1 MPDGIRWVGL
11 DVHARETTVAVF
23 DQATGEVLTRRV
35 VGRPHELVPLLLEVP
50 RPELTLVTVP
60 SVEREQLRDLV
71 RCREDIRLD
80 LMRGRNRI
88 GKFLLRREIYW
99 DGPVLLAWVAVASQT
114 RTLRLARGGHDWRR
128 LHRKAGPMVII
139 AVVRLP
145 GRELDELLPSVIPAD
160 HARQT
165 IADHYVERGIGRAE
179 GRPWRVLDL
188 GCGSGSSVDLF
199 RARDPDVQWVGLD
212 VPESPEPPTRT
223 DARFETFDGI
233 SIPFGEGSFDLV
245 YCKQV
250 LEHVRHPKPLLADV
264 RRILAPGGY
273 FAGSTSQLEPFHSLS
288 MWNYTPLGFY
298 EIAKEAGL
306 RLIELRPSIDG
317 LTLIARRLVRRGR
330 PFDRWWARWWGGSRR
345 STELLTRTA
354 ARVGWM

>member
-1 MPDGIRWVGL
+1 
-11 DVHARETTVAVF
+11 
-23 DQATGEVLTRRV
+23 
-35 VGRPHELVPLLLEVP
+35 
-50 RPELTLVTVP
+50 
-60 SVEREQLRDLV
+60 
-71 RCREDIRLD
+71 
-80 LMRGRNRI
+80 
-88 GKFLLRREIYW
+88 
-99 DGPVLLAWVAVASQT
+99 
-114 RTLRLARGGHDWRR
+114 
-128 LHRKAGPMVII
+128 MVII

-306 RLIELRPSIDG
+306 RLIELRPGIDG
-317 LTLIARRLVRRGR
+317 RRARRAAAWWAADR
-330 PFDRWWARWWGGSRR
+330 PFDSAGGRGGGVRRSAAQRPWSTRYGSR
-345 STELLTRTA
+345 
-354 ARVGWM
+354 ARVWMRRAVNATKLLFCGQFTFLAQRAD

>member
-1 MPDGIRWVGL
+1 
-11 DVHARETTVAVF
+11 
-23 DQATGEVLTRRV
+23 
-35 VGRPHELVPLLLEVP
+35 
-50 RPELTLVTVP
+50 
-60 SVEREQLRDLV
+60 
-71 RCREDIRLD
+71 
-80 LMRGRNRI
+80 
-88 GKFLLRREIYW
+88 
-99 DGPVLLAWVAVASQT
+99 
-114 RTLRLARGGHDWRR
+114 
-128 LHRKAGPMVII
+128 MVII

-233 SIPFGEGSFDLV
+233 SIPFDEGSFDLV

-330 PFDRWWARWWGGSRR
+330 PFDRWWARWWGGSSPLNRVIDAYGR
-345 STELLTRTA
+345 ARGLDVTAINATKLLFCGQFTFLAQRID
-354 ARVGWM
+354 